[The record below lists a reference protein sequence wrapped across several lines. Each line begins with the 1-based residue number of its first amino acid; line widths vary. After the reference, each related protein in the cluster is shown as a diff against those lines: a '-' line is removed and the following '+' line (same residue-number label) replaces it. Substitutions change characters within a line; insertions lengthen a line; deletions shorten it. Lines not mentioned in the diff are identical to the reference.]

1 MVQVLSK
8 ASNFA
13 PCLFLKFNLAAR
25 FVGAMSGLILN
36 KEGLSF
42 TKTLAVV
49 DVESIGVEPMTSCMP
64 CKRSSQLS

>member
-64 CKRSSQLS
+64 